1 MSRELIALRLLRQAI
16 VPWIAKPL
24 CPGRVDMNR
33 IVALTIGTVTL
44 SLFAA
49 VSSAEAQQGRSYRD
63 PAGHF
68 SIAIPQ
74 GFTANAANGGVVVSR
89 GMVIAMIS
97 PFGGVQSSREVVQ
110 QLARQYGSQW
120 RDLQQI
126 AAGDYLLNGAPASY
140 GMYTGVSPKGIA
152 SLLRLVGV
160 MGGGQPYAVI
170 MSSPKSEFTAV
181 GPTLQG
187 MEGSLAFAG
196 SNGQGMQPYQGQ
208 QGPQQQQ
215 YPQQQYPQQQ
225 NPQQQYPQQ
234 QYPQQ
239 QDPQQQQYPQQDP
252 QQQQYPQQQYPQ
264 QQNPP
269 SQQQNMRTARAPG
282 ASSAPGNFYRMHWVR
297 LMDQY
302 GFGQPVEVLRF
313 LAPVGWKM
321 EGGVRWAASG
331 CTSNI
336 ASLSMRVVSPDG
348 TMAFELFTPYT
359 WQWNDDPMAQQTGR
373 QAEQMNAAIRPCAM
387 RPIVNAQTYLRQA
400 VIPAYRRGAR
410 FEQGMPM
417 PQAAQAQGVRLRQQL
432 AQQIQA
438 GLASGTNADAGRV
451 LIAYDVNGQPVEE
464 SLTAVVGMIVRQTMS
479 PSAAMQGGMG
489 KVNSYTL
496 TAGSIFAMRTPAG
509 EQERRAPLFSTMI
522 ASIRPNQNWVN
533 AYQQMQM
540 NIGNSE
546 QIEVAKRIAIN
557 NETNRA
563 TSAIITQ
570 QYEETQRVQDGLA
583 NSFSQSQRGVEH
595 FVDPSSHERVELS
608 AGYRQAWSNGNGEYI
623 LSDDVNFNPSVSLRE
638 NWTQLNRAQ

>member
-1 MSRELIALRLLRQAI
+1 MSRERIALRLLRQAI
-16 VPWIAKPL
+16 VRWIVKPL

-33 IVALTIGTVTL
+33 IVALTIGTVTI

-140 GMYTGVSPKGIA
+140 GMYTGVSPKGVS

-170 MSSPKSEFTAV
+170 ISSPKSEFTSV

-187 MEGSLAFAG
+187 MEGSIAFAG

-208 QGPQQQQ
+208 QGPEQQQ
-215 YPQQQYPQQQ
+215 YP
-225 NPQQQYPQQ
+225 
-234 QYPQQ
+234 Q

-264 QQNPP
+264 QQYPQQQNPP
-269 SQQQNMRTARAPG
+269 SQQQNMRTAHAPG

-321 EGGVRWAASG
+321 DGGVKWAASG

-373 QAEQMNAAIRPCAM
+373 QAEKMNAAIRPCSM

-400 VIPAYRRGAR
+400 VIPVYRRGAR

-417 PQAAQAQGVRLRQQL
+417 PHAAQAQGVRLRQQL
-432 AQQIQA
+432 TQQIQA

-451 LIAYDVNGQPVEE
+451 VIAYDVNGQPVEE

-496 TAGSIFAMRTPAG
+496 TAGSIFGMRTPAG
-509 EQERRAPLFSTMI
+509 EQERRASLFSTMI
-522 ASIRPNQNWVN
+522 ASIRPNVNWVN

-546 QIEVAKRIAIN
+546 QIEVAKRIAIQ
-557 NETNRA
+557 NETNHA
-563 TSAIITQ
+563 VSAMITQ
-570 QYEETQRVQDGLA
+570 QYQETQRVQDGLA

-595 FVDPSSHERVELS
+595 FVDPSSRERVELS

-623 LSDDVNFNPSVSLRE
+623 LSDDVNFDPSVSLHE
-638 NWTQLNRAQ
+638 NWTQLNRTQ

>member
-1 MSRELIALRLLRQAI
+1 M
-16 VPWIAKPL
+16 
-24 CPGRVDMNR
+24 
-33 IVALTIGTVTL
+33 
-44 SLFAA
+44 
-49 VSSAEAQQGRSYRD
+49 
-63 PAGHF
+63 
-68 SIAIPQ
+68 
-74 GFTANAANGGVVVSR
+74 VVSR
-89 GMVIAMIS
+89 GMVIAMIA

-170 MSSPKSEFTAV
+170 MSSPKSEFTSV

-187 MEGSLAFAG
+187 MEGSIAFAG

-215 YPQQQYPQQQ
+215 YPQQQ
-225 NPQQQYPQQ
+225 NPQQQYP
-234 QYPQQ
+234 Q
-239 QDPQQQQYPQQDP
+239 QDPQQQQYPQQQDP

-302 GFGQPVEVLRF
+302 GFGQPVEVLRI

-331 CTSNI
+331 CTSNMV
-336 ASLSMRVVSPDG
+336 SLSMRVVSPDG

-387 RPIVNAQTYLRQA
+387 RPIVNAQGYLRQA

-417 PQAAQAQGVRLRQQL
+417 PQATQAQDASLRQQL

-438 GLASGTNADAGRV
+438 GLASGTKADAGRV
-451 LIAYDVNGQPVEE
+451 VIAYEVNGQPVEE
-464 SLTAVVGMIVRQTMS
+464 SLTAVVDMIVRQAMS

-496 TAGSIFAMRTPAG
+496 TAGSIFGMRTPAG

-522 ASIRPNQNWVN
+522 ASLRPNLNWVN
-533 AYQQMQM
+533 AYQQIQM
-540 NIGNSE
+540 NIGNAE
-546 QIEVAKRIAIN
+546 QVEVAKRIAIQ
-557 NETNRA
+557 NETNHA
-563 TSAIITQ
+563 VSAMITQ
-570 QYEETQRVQDGLA
+570 QYQETQRVQDGLA
-583 NSFSQSQRGVEH
+583 DSFSQSQRGVEH
-595 FVDPSSHERVELS
+595 FIDPSSRERVELS

-623 LSDDVNFNPSVSLRE
+623 LSDDVNFNPSVSLHE
-638 NWTQLNRAQ
+638 NWTQLNRTQ

>member
-1 MSRELIALRLLRQAI
+1 M
-16 VPWIAKPL
+16 
-24 CPGRVDMNR
+24 
-33 IVALTIGTVTL
+33 
-44 SLFAA
+44 
-49 VSSAEAQQGRSYRD
+49 SSAEAQQGRSYRD

-68 SIAIPQ
+68 TIAIPP

-89 GMVIAMIS
+89 GTVIAMVS

-120 RDLQQI
+120 KDLQQI

-140 GMYTGVSPKGIA
+140 GMFTGVSPRGVA

-170 MSSPKSEFTAV
+170 ISSPKSEFTSV

-187 MEGSLAFAG
+187 MEGSIAFAG

-215 YPQQQYPQQQ
+215 SPQQQYPQQS
-225 NPQQQYPQQ
+225 PQQQYPQQ
-234 QYPQQ
+234 GP
-239 QDPQQQQYPQQDP
+239 PQQQYPQQDP
-252 QQQQYPQQQYPQ
+252 QQQQYPQQQYPQQDPQQQLYPQ

-282 ASSAPGNFYRMHWVR
+282 ASSAPGSFYRMHWVR

-321 EGGVRWAASG
+321 DGGVKWAASG

-336 ASLSMRVVSPDG
+336 ASLSLRVVSPDG

-359 WQWNDDPMAQQTGR
+359 WQWNDDPFAQQTGR
-373 QAEQMNAAIRPCAM
+373 QAEQMNAAIRPCSM

-417 PQAAQAQGVRLRQQL
+417 PQAAQAQDVRLRQQL

-438 GLASGTNADAGRV
+438 GLASGTKADAGRV
-451 LIAYDVNGQPVEE
+451 LIAYEVNGKPVEE

-496 TAGSIFAMRTPAG
+496 TAGSMFGMRTPAG
-509 EQERRAPLFSTMI
+509 EQERRAALFSTMI
-522 ASIRPNQNWVN
+522 ASIRPNVNWVN
-533 AYQQMQM
+533 AYQQIQM
-540 NIGNSE
+540 NIGNAE

-557 NETNRA
+557 NETNHA
-563 TSAIITQ
+563 VSAIITQ
-570 QYEETQRVQDGLA
+570 QYQETQRVQDRLA
-583 NSFSQSQRGVEH
+583 DSFSQSQRGVEH
-595 FVDPSSHERVELS
+595 FTDPSSRERVELS

-623 LSDDVNFNPSVSLRE
+623 LSDDVNFDPSVSLHE
-638 NWTQLNRAQ
+638 NWTQLNRTQ

>member
-1 MSRELIALRLLRQAI
+1 MSRERIALRLLRQAI
-16 VPWIAKPL
+16 VPWIVKPL

-33 IVALTIGTVTL
+33 IVALTIGTVMI

-140 GMYTGVSPKGIA
+140 GMYTGVSPKGVS

-170 MSSPKSEFTAV
+170 ISSPKSEFTSV

-187 MEGSLAFAG
+187 MEGSIAFAG

-225 NPQQQYPQQ
+225 YPQQ
-234 QYPQQ
+234 QYPQ

-264 QQNPP
+264 QQYPQQQNPP
-269 SQQQNMRTARAPG
+269 SQQQKMRTARAPG

-302 GFGQPVEVLRF
+302 GFGQPVEVLRL

-321 EGGVRWAASG
+321 DGGVKWAASG

-373 QAEQMNAAIRPCAM
+373 QAEQMNAAIRPCSM
-387 RPIVNAQTYLRQA
+387 RPIVNAQSYLRQA

-451 LIAYDVNGQPVEE
+451 VIAYDVNGQPVEE

-496 TAGSIFAMRTPAG
+496 TAGSIFGMRTPAG

-522 ASIRPNQNWVN
+522 ASIRPNVNWVN

-540 NIGNSE
+540 NIGNAE
-546 QIEVAKRIAIN
+546 QIEVAKRIAIQ
-557 NETNRA
+557 NETSHA
-563 TSAIITQ
+563 ISALITQ
-570 QYEETQRVQDGLA
+570 QYQETQRVQDGLA

-595 FVDPSSHERVELS
+595 FVDPSSRERVELS

-623 LSDDVNFNPSVSLRE
+623 LSDDVNFDPSVSLHE
-638 NWTQLNRAQ
+638 NWTQLNRTQ

>member
-1 MSRELIALRLLRQAI
+1 M
-16 VPWIAKPL
+16 KH
-24 CPGRVDMNR
+24 
-33 IVALTIGTVTL
+33 IVARNVGVVTI
-44 SLFAA
+44 SIFAA
-49 VSSAEAQQGRSYRD
+49 VFCAKAQQGRSYRD

-68 SIAIPQ
+68 SISIPQ

-89 GMVIAMIS
+89 GTVIAMIS

-120 RDLQQI
+120 KDLQQI

-140 GMYTGVSPKGIA
+140 GMYTGVSPKGVA

-170 MSSPKSEFTAV
+170 ISSPKAEFTSV

-187 MEGSLAFAG
+187 MEGSIAFAG

-225 NPQQQYPQQ
+225 YPQQQYPQQ

-239 QDPQQQQYPQQDP
+239 QDPQQQYPQQQYPQQQDP
-252 QQQQYPQQQYPQ
+252 QQQYPQQQYPQQQYPQ

-269 SQQQNMRTARAPG
+269 SQQQNMRTARVPG
-282 ASSAPGNFYRMHWVR
+282 AASAPGNFYRMHWLR

-302 GFGQPVEVLRF
+302 GFGQPVEVLRL

-321 EGGVRWAASG
+321 DGGVKWAASG

-359 WQWNDDPMAQQTGR
+359 WQWNDDPFAQQTGR
-373 QAEQMNAAIRPCAM
+373 QAEQMNAAIRPCSM

-400 VIPAYRRGAR
+400 VIPIYRRGAR

-417 PQAAQAQGVRLRQQL
+417 PQAAHVQDVRLRQQL
-432 AQQIQA
+432 AEQIQA
-438 GLASGTNADAGRV
+438 GLASGTKADAGRV
-451 LIAYDVNGQPVEE
+451 LIAYEVNGKPVEE

-496 TAGSIFAMRTPAG
+496 TAGSMFGMRTPAG
-509 EQERRAPLFSTMI
+509 EQERRASLFSTMI
-522 ASIRPNQNWVN
+522 ASIRPNVNWVN

-540 NIGNSE
+540 NIGNAE

-557 NETNRA
+557 NETNHA
-563 TSAIITQ
+563 VSAIITQ
-570 QYEETQRVQDGLA
+570 QYQETQRVQDRLA
-583 NSFSQSQRGVEH
+583 DSFSQSQRGVEH
-595 FVDPSSHERVELS
+595 FVDPSSRERVELS

-623 LSDDVNFNPSVSLRE
+623 LSDDVNFDPSVSLHE
-638 NWTQLNRAQ
+638 NWTQLNRTQ